1 MYRAEVKLNTLS
13 NTDRA
18 GAKYQDF
25 FLIWCGNCFILCSF
39 ITVYRIVIRSGS
51 SKFCGTGI
59 NHLVSGFDTSLC
71 AESFDF
77 LFCFACK
84 AGDNVVRELHT
95 FCFQKKLFGKFSG
108 LQGIFHSNKDCQ
120 LVNEPDVDLG
130 NVMKH
135 GLRHTTADC
144 FCNLPDS
151 AVVHDCQLI
160 QQFLICKLCKI
171 VGHQAVYML
180 LQGTDCFH
188 KSTLKVMADTHN
200 LTSSFHLS
208 GKGSLSCDKFIKW
221 KSRNLNDTVVK
232 HRLETCVCFSS
243 DGIRDLIQCIS
254 KCDLRC
260 NLRDRVTSCLTCK
273 CRGTAYTRVNLDN
286 TVFEAVWFQ
295 CVLNVTSTCDSKL
308 CDNVQGR
315 GTEHLVLFVPKSLG
329 RSNYDGVSCVDT
341 NRVNVLHVADSDAV
355 SCTVTHYLILDF
367 FPAGDAALYQNLS
380 NTGKTKTILQDLT
393 KLVFIVGNSTA
404 ASAKG
409 VSRTK
414 NNRIA
419 NGIGKCKT
427 ILHRGNNLGSC
438 NRLADFLHSIF
449 KFLTILSLLDSLG
462 CSTDQSY
469 IMLFQEAFLIQLHG
483 KVQTCLATQSRKNAV
498 WLLFQDQLLYH
509 FYSKRLDVNA
519 VCNVFICHDCS
530 RIGVQKNNLQTFF
543 FQGTAG
549 LCSCVVKLCCL
560 ADDDRT

>member
-1 MYRAEVKLNTLS
+1 
-13 NTDRA
+13 
-18 GAKYQDF
+18 
-25 FLIWCGNCFILCSF
+25 
-39 ITVYRIVIRSGS
+39 
-51 SKFCGTGI
+51 
-59 NHLVSGFDTSLC
+59 
-71 AESFDF
+71 
-77 LFCFACK
+77 
-84 AGDNVVRELHT
+84 
-95 FCFQKKLFGKFSG
+95 
-108 LQGIFHSNKDCQ
+108 
-120 LVNEPDVDLG
+120 
-130 NVMKH
+130 MKH

-160 QQFLICKLCKI
+160 QQFPICKLCKI
-171 VGHQAVYML
+171 VRHQTVNML

-188 KSTLKVMADTHN
+188 KSPLKVMADTHN

-221 KSRNLNDTVVK
+221 KSRDLNDTVVK

-273 CRGTAYTRVNLDN
+273 CRGTAYTRVNLNN

-295 CVLNVTSTCDSKL
+295 CVLNVTSACDSKL

-315 GTEHLVLFVPKSLG
+315 GTKHLVLFVSKSLG

-355 SCTVTHYLILDF
+355 SCAVTHYLILDF
-367 FPAGDAALYQNLS
+367 FPACDTALYQNLS

-393 KLVFIVGNSTA
+393 KLVFIVGNSAA
-404 ASAKG
+404 ASAKS

-438 NRLADFLHSIF
+438 NRLADFLHGIL
-449 KFLTILSLLDSLG
+449 KFLTIFSFLNGLG

-469 IMLFQEAFLIQLHG
+469 IMFFQEAFLIQLHG
-483 KVQTCLATQSRKNAV
+483 KVQTCLTAQGRKNAV

-509 FYSKRLDVNA
+509 FYGKRLNVNT
-519 VCNVFICHDCS
+519 VCNIFICHDCS

-543 FQGTAG
+543 LQGTAS
-549 LCSCVVKLCCL
+549 LCSCIVKLCCL